1 MGAGELSAALWQERR
16 QLELLMFR
24 LETQR
29 LHVLAGNIE
38 WLRFTA
44 SDVESA
50 LDRLRFEALARSVE
64 SAVVAADWGQPA
76 EALLSELI
84 AAAPPGPWPEILA
97 GHLTALRELLQLLKD
112 ETRTGQELLAELRRT
127 AAPGGAGPDSS
138 GELAELTRSGNIERA
153 LAVMHGT
160 AQPFLSDYLR
170 DVPG

>member
-1 MGAGELSAALWQERR
+1 M
-16 QLELLMFR
+16 
-24 LETQR
+24 
-29 LHVLAGNIE
+29 
-38 WLRFTA
+38 
-44 SDVESA
+44 
-50 LDRLRFEALARSVE
+50 
-64 SAVVAADWGQPA
+64 
-76 EALLSELI
+76 
-84 AAAPPGPWPEILA
+84 
-97 GHLTALRELLQLLKD
+97 TALRELLQLLKD